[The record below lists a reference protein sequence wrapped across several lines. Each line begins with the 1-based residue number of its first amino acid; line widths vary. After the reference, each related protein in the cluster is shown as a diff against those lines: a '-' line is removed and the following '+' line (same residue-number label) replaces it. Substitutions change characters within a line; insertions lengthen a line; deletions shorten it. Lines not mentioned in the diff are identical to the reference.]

1 MTHPSKPASGLAR
14 GYTTALLGAMVLSST
29 AVFIRYL
36 TETYQLP
43 SVVLAFWRDVFAML
57 TLVIGLAVF
66 RPALLRVPRSQLPYL
81 AFFGVNFAIFN
92 YFWTLSVALNGAS
105 VATVLAYCSPAFS
118 AVLAV
123 WLLKEHMD
131 WVRIG
136 AIVLCL
142 AGCVF
147 VAEAYNAD
155 AWNTNLGGIL
165 AGLFTGLTY
174 ALYTLLGRKTA
185 QRGINPWTSLTY
197 VFGFA
202 ALVLLAVNLL
212 FSGVLPGTAAEVSGV
227 IPRMNP
233 AGWGVLLILAAGPT
247 VLGFV
252 LTNISLTYLSPNLTN
267 LILTSEPV
275 FTSITAFFF
284 LGETLGAWQI
294 AGTVLIMGAVI
305 FLRIYEDRKVKLAVQ
320 TGA

>member
-1 MTHPSKPASGLAR
+1 MTQPSQSASDLAR
-14 GYTTALLGAMVLSST
+14 GYTTALLSAMVLSST

-43 SVVLAFWRDVFAML
+43 AVVLAFWRDLFAML
-57 TLVIGLAVF
+57 TLAIGLGIF
-66 RPALLRVPRSQLPYL
+66 RPALLKVPRSQLPYL
-81 AFFGVNFAIFN
+81 AFFGVNFALFN

-118 AVLAV
+118 AFMAV
-123 WLLKEHMD
+123 WLLKERMD
-131 WVRIG
+131 AVRIG
-136 AIVLCL
+136 SIVVCL
-142 AGCVF
+142 AGCVL
-147 VAEAYNAD
+147 VAGAYNAD
-155 AWNTNLGGIL
+155 AWNTNLGGII
-165 AGLFTGLTY
+165 AGLFTGVTY
-174 ALYTLLGRKTA
+174 AMYTLLGRKTA

-202 ALVLLAVNLL
+202 AAVLLIVNLL
-212 FSGVLPGTAAEVSGV
+212 FSGLLPGTAEQANGLLAH
-227 IPRMNP
+227 MNP

-252 LTNISLTYLSPNLTN
+252 LCNISLMYLSPNLTN

-284 LGETLGAWQI
+284 LGETLGGWQI
-294 AGTVLIMGAVI
+294 AGTVLIIGAVV
-305 FLRIYEDRKVKLAVQ
+305 FLRIYEARKTKLALQ
-320 TGA
+320 TAI

>member
-14 GYTTALLGAMVLSST
+14 GYTTALMGAMVLSST

-305 FLRIYEDRKVKLAVQ
+305 FLRIYEDRKVKPAVQ
-320 TGA
+320 TV